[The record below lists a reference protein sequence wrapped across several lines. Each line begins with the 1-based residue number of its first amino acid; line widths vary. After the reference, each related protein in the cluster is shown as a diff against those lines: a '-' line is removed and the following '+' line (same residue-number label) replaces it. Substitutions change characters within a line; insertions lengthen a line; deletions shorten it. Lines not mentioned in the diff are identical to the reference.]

1 MMGHRDIQELL
12 YEYATGT
19 LSAEDKQRVE
29 AHCATC
35 SECRSDLDGIHT
47 VIGTL
52 DPALPRASDRRS
64 DQFWMDFA
72 DRVDRTVRDRSNAA
86 PGFWESFFEQLKDL
100 LTSSWK
106 PVGAA
111 AGALGLALIAFLISD
126 ALRQHPAEN
135 PAATVEDVRPDT
147 TGQRLAQYLRKSKT
161 LLVGLNNL
169 KPYAGK
175 HLDLA
180 AERRTSRQLAMEA
193 RALRNHPLDRQST
206 QLVGDLEKLFIE
218 FGSAEDN
225 REEPVLRL
233 VRSGM
238 EQQNV
243 LFKIRMAETA
253 YGAGRFMQTG
263 RRSNGGTR

>member
-1 MMGHRDIQELL
+1 MMGHRDIQELM

-19 LSAEDKQRVE
+19 LSAQDKQRVE
-29 AHCATC
+29 EHCATC
-35 SECRSDLDGIHT
+35 SECRSELDG
-47 VIGTL
+47 VRSVVGTL
-52 DPALPRASDRRS
+52 DPSLPRPSDSRS
-64 DQFWMDFA
+64 DQFWMEFA
-72 DRVDRTVRDRSNAA
+72 DRVDRAVRDRSNVA
-86 PGFWESFFEQLKDL
+86 PGFWETFFEQVKDL

-111 AGALGLALIAFLISD
+111 AGALGLALIAFLISNS
-126 ALRQHPAEN
+126 LQHRAEDPATAVEN
-135 PAATVEDVRPDT
+135 IQPDT

-161 LLVGLNNL
+161 LLVGLNNV
-169 KPYAGK
+169 KPDAGE

-193 RALRNHPLDRQST
+193 RALRSHQLDPRST
-206 QLVGDLEKLFIE
+206 QLVSDLEKLFIE

-225 REEPVLRL
+225 REKPVLRL

-238 EQQNV
+238 DQENV

-263 RRSNGGTR
+263 KRSDGGIR

>member
-1 MMGHRDIQELL
+1 MTGHRDIQELL

-19 LSAEDKQRVE
+19 LPPEDKQRVE
-29 AHCATC
+29 EHCAAC
-35 SECRSDLDGIHT
+35 SECRSDLDGIRT
-47 VIGTL
+47 AIRTL

-64 DQFWMDFA
+64 DQFWMEFA
-72 DRVDRTVRDRSNAA
+72 DRVDRAVRDRSNAA
-86 PGFWESFFEQLKDL
+86 PGFWESFFEHLKEL
-100 LTSSWK
+100 LTSSWR

-111 AGALGLALIAFLISD
+111 AGALGLALIAFLISNS
-126 ALRQHPAEN
+126 LQQHPAEN
-135 PAATVEDVRPDT
+135 PATTVEEIRPDT

-161 LLVGLNNL
+161 LLVGLNNM
-169 KPYAGK
+169 KPDAGE

-180 AERRTSRQLAMEA
+180 AERRTSRQLALEA
-193 RALRNHPLDRQST
+193 RALRNQPLDPQST

-218 FGSAEDN
+218 FASAEDN

-238 EQQNV
+238 EQENV

-253 YGAGRFMQTG
+253 YGAGRFVQTG
-263 RRSNGGTR
+263 GRSEGGRR